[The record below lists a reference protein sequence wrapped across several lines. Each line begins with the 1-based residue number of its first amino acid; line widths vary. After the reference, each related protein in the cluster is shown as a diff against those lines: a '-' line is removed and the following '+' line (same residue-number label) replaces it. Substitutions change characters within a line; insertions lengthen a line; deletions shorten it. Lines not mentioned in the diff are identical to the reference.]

1 MKKWYWLIFICLPLF
16 SHANDD
22 CTGNWTVRFID
33 EDSSIRPNFGES
45 TWIKAYIEVGSSL
58 RQCADTIIISTK
70 SESQF
75 WLKGPQGKVALQFFD
90 KHVTPLALVD
100 SQSVSLKL
108 EKAKLTNFWLKIP
121 QGAFLS
127 AGKYS
132 ASVDV
137 GLISNTQYRPV
148 SIKTKVINYYVKPFA
163 SLSLDS
169 SSYSWMKN
177 SGSYHQVM
185 LGRLKTGLKR
195 QFDIHVL
202 SNANV
207 VMEVEPK
214 NGVLKHVDSQG
225 AIPYNL
231 LVNNQRVKASKQP
244 VSFELGRMSARTP
257 SSIPFGIEV
266 GSIRNAIAGNYREVL
281 KISVIAKL

>member
-1 MKKWYWLIFICLPLF
+1 
-16 SHANDD
+16 
-22 CTGNWTVRFID
+22 
-33 EDSSIRPNFGES
+33 E
-45 TWIKAYIEVGSSL
+45 SSL
-58 RQCADTIIISTK
+58 RQCVDAVVISTK
-70 SESQF
+70 AESQF

-90 KHVTPLALVD
+90 KHVTPLVLVD
-100 SQSVSLKL
+100 SQSVRLNL
-108 EKAKLTNFWLKIP
+108 EQAKLTYFWLKIP
-121 QGAFLS
+121 QGSFLS
-127 AGKYS
+127 AGHYHT
-132 ASVDV
+132 SVDV
-137 GLISNTQYRPV
+137 RLISNTQHRPV
-148 SIKTKVINYYVKPFA
+148 STQTRNINYYVKPFA
-163 SLSLDS
+163 SLTVDS
-169 SSYSWMKN
+169 DRYSWMKS

-195 QFDIHVL
+195 QFDLQVL

-214 NGVLKHVDSQG
+214 NGVLMHVDSQG
-225 AIPYNL
+225 AIPYYL